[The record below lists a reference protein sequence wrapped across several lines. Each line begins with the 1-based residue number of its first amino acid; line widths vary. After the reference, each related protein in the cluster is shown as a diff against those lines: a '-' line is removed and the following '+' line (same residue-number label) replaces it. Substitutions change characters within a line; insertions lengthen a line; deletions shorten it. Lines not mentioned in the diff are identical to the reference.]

1 MKNAHLGTL
10 EVSRIGLGAMTMAG
24 IDSSPAN
31 VKAAIEGSLKPA
43 GTAIMEGADMGQ
55 AKTWTAFDVHVSVVA
70 ATLDRRREHPADRR
84 PTGRQL
90 SGGSLGVR
98 DTAHG

>member
-1 MKNAHLGTL
+1 MKNAHLGAL

-31 VKAAIEGSLKPA
+31 VKAAIEGSLKPD

-70 ATLDRRREHPADRR
+70 ATLDRDSGELLVWRLP
-84 PTGRQL
+84 GR
-90 SGGSLGVR
+90 SEEVVAFAAVR
-98 DTAHG
+98 L